1 MAYRELGVIELQE
14 VWRRYS
20 QGKGLRGIAR
30 SLGADRKTIAKI
42 VAAGAAVGLQR
53 GVTPPTEAQL
63 GQLAAHWRARPV
75 GRSAALPDRL
85 APYQPQ
91 SQAWLADGLRLTK
104 IHAGSASKASP
115 SPTARSIALPRR
127 TAASAPRP

>member
-1 MAYRELGVIELQE
+1 MAYRELGVIELRE

-20 QGKGLRGIAR
+20 QGEGLRAIAR
-30 SLGADRKTIAKI
+30 RLGADRKTIAKI

-53 GVTPPTEAQL
+53 GAAPPTEEQL
-63 GQLAAHWRARPV
+63 RQLVAHWRVTPV
-75 GRSAALPDRL
+75 DRSAALPDRL
-85 APYQPQ
+85 APYQPHIL
-91 SQAWLADGLRLTK
+91 AWLADGLRLTK